1 MPSFTTSDEKE
12 IDSKKKSEPE
22 FVEGV
27 IVKVTTDQP
36 VTRKDLK
43 VRTVF
48 SGVDVEVT
56 FRS

>member
-1 MPSFTTSDEKE
+1 VPSFTTSDEKE
-12 IDSKKKSEPE
+12 MDSKKKSEPE

-48 SGVDVEVT
+48 VWCRCRGD
-56 FRS
+56 F